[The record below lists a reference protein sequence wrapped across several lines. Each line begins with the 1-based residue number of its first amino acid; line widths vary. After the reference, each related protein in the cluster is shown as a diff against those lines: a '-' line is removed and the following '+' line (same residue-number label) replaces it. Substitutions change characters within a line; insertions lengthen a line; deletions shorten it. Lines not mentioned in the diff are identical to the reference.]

1 MAIYAIGD
9 VQGCFSALERLVGQ
23 IRFDPACDQLWF
35 VGDLVNRGPDSL
47 SVLRYIKG
55 LGPAAITVLGNHDLH
70 LLAIAAGVA
79 KLGRKDTV
87 QDVLQAPDRDELIAW
102 LRRQP
107 LVHVADGHMLL
118 HAGLLPQWTVAQ
130 TQDLAREVEAVL
142 RSSSYHEFL
151 SYLYEVG
158 YRENSG
164 PRRWTDS
171 LSGRERLGVIANALT
186 KLRVCSTEGEMGLS
200 YKGAP
205 QAAPPGF
212 IPWFQAPD
220 RRSAETTVVCG
231 HWAALGLHILD
242 NLLVLDSGYVWGQ
255 QLTAVRLEDRQVFQ
269 VSNREPA

>member
-70 LLAIAAGVA
+70 LLAIAAGVT

-87 QDVLQAPDRDELIAW
+87 QDVLQAPERDELLTW
-102 LRRQP
+102 LRHRP
-107 LVHVADGHMLL
+107 LVHVADGHVLL

-130 TQDLAREVEAVL
+130 IQQLAREVEAVL
-142 RSSSYHEFL
+142 RSSSYPEFL

-164 PRRWTDS
+164 PRRWTDN

-186 KLRVCSTEGEMGLS
+186 KLRVCSVEGDMGLS
-200 YKGAP
+200 HKGAP
-205 QAAPPGF
+205 QAAPPGL
-212 IPWFQAPD
+212 IPWFHAPH
-220 RRSAETTVVCG
+220 RRSTDVTVVCG
-231 HWAALGLHILD
+231 HWAALGLHIQD